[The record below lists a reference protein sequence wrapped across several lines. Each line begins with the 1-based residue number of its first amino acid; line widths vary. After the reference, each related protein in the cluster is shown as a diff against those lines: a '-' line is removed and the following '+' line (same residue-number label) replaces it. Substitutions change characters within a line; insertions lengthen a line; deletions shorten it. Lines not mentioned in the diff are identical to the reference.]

1 MIGDAAC
8 DAIASETGGR
18 SAVATFAARKR
29 QLPQTSEGGED
40 RILQRQGNPKR
51 LSLKSLILRVYTKE
65 KKRDNLNKRVP
76 PRLPLPSHDGQGCV
90 VCEFREF
97 KWIGLLEQV
106 HCVLG
111 ASAPFPSHLP
121 SFSRPTQRH
130 RVLSRPPLVFG
141 NPRGSLTLYL
151 S

>member
-1 MIGDAAC
+1 MPPVM
-8 DAIASETGGR
+8 R
-18 SAVATFAARKR
+18 LRARQEVDLPLPRLPLANVSFLRHQREERTEYCNEPTTR
-29 QLPQTSEGGED
+29 QPKTPLSQVSHPEGV
-40 RILQRQGNPKR
+40 Q
-51 LSLKSLILRVYTKE
+51 YTKE
-65 KKRDNLNKRVP
+65 KKRDNKRVP
-76 PRLPLPSHDGQGCV
+76 PRLHLPSHDGQGCV